1 MALDTSNPKFKIA
14 ALVILLMI
22 AACIGY
28 FMYIYKPVKEKLST
42 FEAEVKK
49 SESSLNTA
57 QTVVQAADTLMLIQ
71 ELEKREHDL
80 AMLESLL
87 PEKENLPQLL
97 EGITMIGGQRG
108 ISFALFEP
116 KTPIQHELY
125 QERPYSVTLRGGYH
139 QTAGFLS
146 DVASLSQIVKPMGLS
161 MVRDT
166 REGGSPGETLTAK
179 VTLSTYLMI
188 QAPLDKKEKKEKKEK

>member
-1 MALDTSNPKFKIA
+1 MALDTSNPKFQKA
-14 ALVILLMI
+14 AFVILVVV
-22 AACIGY
+22 AASIGY
-28 FMYIYKPVKEKLST
+28 FMYIYQPKNGALIAL
-42 FEAEVKK
+42 EAEIKK
-49 SESSLNTA
+49 NESSLNTA
-57 QTVVQAADTLMLIQ
+57 RAVVQAADTTMLIQ

-97 EGITMIGGQRG
+97 EGITIIGGQRG

-116 KTPIQHELY
+116 KTPVQHELY
-125 QERPYSVTLRGGYH
+125 QEQPYNVTFRGGYH

-146 DVASLSQIVKPMGLS
+146 DVASLPQIVKPTGLS
-161 MVRDT
+161 MARDT

-179 VTLSTYLMI
+179 VTLTTYLMI
-188 QAPLDKKEKKEKKEK
+188 QAPVDKKEKKEKKEK